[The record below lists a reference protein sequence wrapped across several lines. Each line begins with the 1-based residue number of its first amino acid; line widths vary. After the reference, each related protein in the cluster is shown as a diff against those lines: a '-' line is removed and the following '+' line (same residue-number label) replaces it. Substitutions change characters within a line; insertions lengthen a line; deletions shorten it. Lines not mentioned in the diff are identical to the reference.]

1 MRVVLGGIVGMNIW
15 MIIDSCHRN
24 IQNAHTDIIRDE
36 SPRLINAR
44 YKLIPDFPTPSHP
57 LHAELFL

>member
-1 MRVVLGGIVGMNIW
+1 MNIW